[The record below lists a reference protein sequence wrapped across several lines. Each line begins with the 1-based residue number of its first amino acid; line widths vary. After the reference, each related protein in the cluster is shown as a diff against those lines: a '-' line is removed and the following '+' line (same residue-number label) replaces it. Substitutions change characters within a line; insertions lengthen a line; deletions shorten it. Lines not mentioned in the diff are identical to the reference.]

1 MESKTTD
8 FFADLERETAEM
20 TIALN
25 YLLAESEEDNK
36 AFLAY
41 LDDEPLPE
49 VPELDLEI
57 PDELLDCVW

>member
-25 YLLAESEEDNK
+25 YLLAESEEDNRGRLRIRK
-36 AFLAY
+36 IKHASG
-41 LDDEPLPE
+41 
-49 VPELDLEI
+49 
-57 PDELLDCVW
+57 